1 MRSPIWSFILFVQAQ
16 LFSWYLPIQSQRCH
30 EINPNFWK
38 NLEWIIFKR
47 SFERENWFFFFSLYR
62 CLSNDILKRM
72 KKGELKM
79 KVPKDISRMILL
91 KIFKLMKHE
100 MFVIRGSFGL
110 LNSKSKG
117 IILIYVIIDMLYRN
131 WFYVSYYWLNI
142 LHNKNIRIFNFFE
155 WKIYALIISTLL

>member
-16 LFSWYLPIQSQRCH
+16 LFLWYLPIQSQRCH

-110 LNSKSKG
+110 LNSKSKR